1 MSTKA
6 QQKLLQQK
14 LKKINNIYDEF
25 SRELDRLKKERRQI
39 IADIHKRADNDKISA
54 ILKSIK

>member
-1 MSTKA
+1 MPATT

-14 LKKINNIYDEF
+14 LKKINDIYEEF
-25 SRELDRLKKERRQI
+25 SRELDRLKKQRRQI

>member
-14 LKKINNIYDEF
+14 LKKINNIYEEF